1 MKIDLRSDTVT
12 KPSKEML
19 DAMYL
24 APVGDDV
31 FEEDPTVIEL
41 ENASANIFGKEAG
54 IFCPSGTMS
63 NQIAIRLH
71 TQPGSEVICDKLS
84 HIYNYEGGGIAVNS
98 LSSVK
103 LLAGAGGRFTA
114 DDVLKSIQPDDIHA
128 PITSL
133 VSIENTSNKGGGC
146 CYDLKEIEKIA
157 AVCKD
162 KNLPL
167 HLDGARIFN
176 ALIAKKESGTEHGK
190 HIDTISICLSKGLGA
205 PIGSVLLG
213 SKEHIHKARRIRK
226 VLGGGMRQVGGIA
239 AAGLYALKNNVDRLV
254 EDHNRAKELANV
266 LKTCSFVKGI
276 LPVET
281 NILVFDLNDDV
292 KQVDFLQKLKEKEI
306 LAVGFGPQRVRFVT
320 HLDFNDAQMERLIE
334 ILNSYSIQ

>member
-41 ENASANIFGKEAG
+41 ENTSANIFGKEAG
-54 IFCPSGTMS
+54 IFCPSGTMT

-84 HIYNYEGGGIAVNS
+84 HIYNYEGGGIALNS

-176 ALIAKKESGTEHGK
+176 ALIAKNELGTEHGK
-190 HIDTISICLSKGLGA
+190 HLDTISICLSKGLGA

-266 LKTCSFVKGI
+266 LKTCSFVKRI

-320 HLDFNDAQMERLIE
+320 HLDFEDSQMG
-334 ILNSYSIQ
+334 ILTRVLKEY

>member
-19 DAMYL
+19 DAIYL

-41 ENASANIFGKEAG
+41 ENTSANIFGKEAG

-103 LLAGAGGRFTA
+103 LLAGDGGRFTA

-176 ALIAKKESGTEHGK
+176 ALIAKNELGTEHGK
-190 HIDTISICLSKGLGA
+190 HLDTISICLSKGLGA

-266 LKTCSFVKGI
+266 LKTCSFVKRI

-320 HLDFNDAQMERLIE
+320 HLDFEDSQMG
-334 ILNSYSIQ
+334 ILTRVLKEY

>member
-19 DAMYL
+19 DAIYL

-41 ENASANIFGKEAG
+41 ENTSANIFGKEAG
-54 IFCPSGTMS
+54 IFCPSGTMT

-84 HIYNYEGGGIAVNS
+84 HIYNYEGGGIALNS

-103 LLAGAGGRFTA
+103 LLEGDGGRFTA

-176 ALIAKKESGTEHGK
+176 ALIAKNELGTEHGK
-190 HIDTISICLSKGLGA
+190 HLDTISICLSKGLGA

-266 LKTCSFVKGI
+266 LKTCSFVKRI

-320 HLDFNDAQMERLIE
+320 HLDFEDSQMG
-334 ILNSYSIQ
+334 ILTRVLKEY

>member
-12 KPSKEML
+12 KPSREML
-19 DAMYL
+19 DAMYI
-24 APVGDDV
+24 APLGDDV
-31 FEEDPTVIEL
+31 FEEDPTVMAL
-41 ENASANIFGKEAG
+41 EEKAATLFGKEAG
-54 IFCPSGTMS
+54 IFCPSGTMT

-71 TQPGSEVICDKLS
+71 TQPGNEVICDKLS

-103 LLAGAGGRFTA
+103 LLEGDGGRFTA
-114 DDVLKSIQPDDIHA
+114 SDVLQSIQPDDIHA

-146 CYDLKEIEKIA
+146 CYDLNEIGNIS

-162 KNLPL
+162 ENLPL

-176 ALIAKKESGTEHGK
+176 ALIAKSEKAAEHGK
-190 HIDTISICLSKGLGA
+190 HLDTISICLSKGLGA

-213 SKEHIHKARRIRK
+213 TKDHIHKARRIRK
-226 VLGGGMRQVGGIA
+226 VLGGGMRQVGILAAAGIYALDNNVNRLADDHKRAKQIA
-239 AAGLYALKNNVDRLV
+239 AA
-254 EDHNRAKELANV
+254 LA
-266 LKTCSFVKGI
+266 TCSFVKGI

-292 KQVDFLQKLKEKEI
+292 KQVDFLQQLKEKEI
-306 LAVGFGPQRVRFVT
+306 LAVGFGPQRLRFVT
-320 HLDFNDAQMERLIE
+320 HLDFDDAQMERLIGV
-334 ILNSYSIQ
+334 LKGL